1 MTLLSALNRFRNII
15 RLLISLIIWLL
26 GFSVADIMDLLFDDI
41 VVDLSSGSSREGCIK
56 MTSSSFSL
64 FSFRGTIGLTCGRE
78 MNWLVYA
85 NDSCSSQI

>member
-1 MTLLSALNRFRNII
+1 MTLFSALNCFRNII

-56 MTSSSFSL
+56 MTSSFSSL
-64 FSFRGTIGLTCGRE
+64 FSFRGTIGLTCRRE
-78 MNWLVYA
+78 VNWLVYA
-85 NDSCSSQI
+85 NDSCSSRI